1 MNAAD
6 LIAAILKLEGIDLL
20 PCFPHNEVIEAG
32 SKIGIRPVIVRQ
44 ERQALHIADGYIRA
58 SGGRRLCATTV
69 QYGPGS
75 ENALGGVA
83 QCFADNVPVLHLP
96 SGYPVEEAGTRPNF
110 NGARNM
116 QLMTKHC
123 ETVLDVTRLP
133 TMLANAFAMLRSGRP
148 GPVVLEMPL
157 DLLTKDVD
165 PRLLDRYRPAQRSAP
180 CADHNDLERIVEAV
194 LSARAPVIV
203 AGQGLFNADACSEL
217 LAFAELT
224 GTPVLSTL
232 NGKSVFPEEHPL
244 YLGCGGRARPDAV
257 AEFLDRA
264 DVIVGLG
271 TSFTRSPYI
280 TPYPIEGRRFAQLT
294 NWEGDIGKDYPID
307 LVAIGDAKPSLKA
320 MIGMVGT
327 TRTELADR
335 RSTIEQEIAETHA
348 AFMAKWEPILTSD
361 AKPITPYRIVNDLMK
376 VIDRDN
382 SVVTHDAGSPREQ
395 ITAFYKARAV
405 HGYIGWGKTT
415 QLGAGLGLVQGA
427 KLARPDATCVNF
439 MGDSAIGMVGMDFE
453 TGVRAR
459 IGTTTIVF
467 KNSIMGCYSDYLPE
481 ASRRYAVNELGGDYA
496 AMARAFGG
504 WSETVEDP
512 AAIGPMLQ
520 QAFAKN
526 KEGIPALV
534 QVITCEEKRLS
545 TRLPKGTVLD

>member
-6 LIAAILKLEGIDLL
+6 LIAAILKIEGVDLL

-44 ERQALHIADGYIRA
+44 ERQALHIADGFNRTT
-58 SGGRRLCATTV
+58 GGRRLCATTV

-83 QCFADNVPVLHLP
+83 QCYADNVPLLHLP

-110 NGARNM
+110 NAGRNL
-116 QLMTKHC
+116 QLITKHC

-133 TMLANAFAMLRSGRP
+133 TMLANAFAMLRNGRP

-157 DLLTKDVD
+157 DLLTQNVD
-165 PRLLDRYRPAQRSAP
+165 PTLLDRYRPSRRSAP
-180 CADHNDLERIVEAV
+180 CADENDLESIVAAV
-194 LSARAPVIV
+194 LAARAPVIV
-203 AGQGLFNADACSEL
+203 AGQGVLYADACDEL
-217 LAFAELT
+217 VAFAELT

-232 NGKSVFPEEHPL
+232 NGKSCFPEEHPL
-244 YLGCGGRARPDAV
+244 YLGCGGRSRPDAV

-264 DVIVGLG
+264 DLIVGVG

-280 TPYPIEGRRFAQLT
+280 TPYPTKGRRFAQLT

-307 LVAIGDAKPSLKA
+307 LVAIGDVKPSLSTMIA
-320 MIGMVGT
+320 MAREHRAGQD
-327 TRTELADR
+327 DR
-335 RSTIEQEIAETHA
+335 RSAVEHAIAEVHA
-348 AFMAKWEPILTSD
+348 EFLARWQPVLRSND
-361 AKPITPYRIVNDLMK
+361 RPITPYRIVHELMN
-376 VIDRDN
+376 VIDRDC

-405 HGYIGWGKTT
+405 RGYIGWGKTT

-427 KLARPDATCVNF
+427 KLARPEATCVNF
-439 MGDSAIGMVGMDFE
+439 MGDSAIGMVGTDFE

-481 ASRRYAVNELGGDYA
+481 ASRRYAINELGGDYA

-504 WSETVEDP
+504 WSETVDDP
-512 AAIGPMLQ
+512 AAIGPTLQ
-520 QAFAKN
+520 KAFAQN
-526 KEGIPALV
+526 REGIPALV
-534 QVITCEEKRLS
+534 QVITCEEKRMA
-545 TRLPKGTVLD
+545 TRLPEGTVLA